1 VLDAFD
7 PRRAAILLLG
17 GDKTGNDRWYEEH
30 IPVADRLY
38 DDYLLQLEREKL
50 I

>member
-1 VLDAFD
+1 MPSTLDV
-7 PRRAAILLLG
+7 RRFCCWG

-30 IPVADRLY
+30 VPVADRLY
-38 DDYLLQLEREKL
+38 DDYLLQLEREGL